1 MINIK
6 HCEKSHECPYGN
18 AFEKDL
24 CAYKKDLHEYDLCP
38 IILKNW
44 DYIIDELTKE
54 RKGDN
59 NGNV

>member
-1 MINIK
+1 MK

-18 AFEKDL
+18 AFESNL
-24 CAYKKDLHEYDLCP
+24 CAYKEDLHEYDLCP

-44 DYIIDELTKE
+44 DHIIDKLMTTL
-54 RKGDN
+54 KGDN